1 LFPEATEARGGRSL
15 SVLCA
20 GILLCGTSA
29 IPEIAQAK
37 DSLTVDLS
45 AGLEG
50 STNSD
55 LGASGSSAAI
65 GAQLGAA
72 INYRII
78 EARTTLNLG
87 ASGNASTYFNGSS
100 ADLST
105 GLTADL
111 QHRLSQAV
119 SVGVFG
125 HYTYAQS
132 NGSGYLL
139 NSSGVVGVPPG
150 SILSPT
156 PEPPIITPPVTGMG
170 TVLPPD
176 VTLLGRR
183 LTQRS
188 FGGGASLQWRLSKR
202 STLLVSGSAN
212 RQTFNDPLLS
222 NYRALGQSVSLT
234 RAISET
240 TSVSAQFQIAE
251 VRYDNGERDTIM
263 TPMVGVSRR
272 LSRIYNLSVSGGAS
286 IVRARLPDGT
296 RLHSATLAMSA
307 NLCGKYERSTLCFN
321 LQRQETPT
329 SLGGVRPLSS
339 ASVTYID
346 RLNTNDTLSFS
357 AQVSRSGRDTR
368 RIFPEQTSA
377 AGTARY
383 DHRLSD
389 RLSLFGSAQYIRL
402 WQSGVSSRSDFRGV
416 IGIAV
421 RLGDRG

>member
-1 LFPEATEARGGRSL
+1 M
-15 SVLCA
+15 
-20 GILLCGTSA
+20 
-29 IPEIAQAK
+29 AK

-55 LGASGSSAAI
+55 LGSNGSSATV
-65 GAQLGAA
+65 GAQLGAV
-72 INYRII
+72 INYRIT

-87 ASGNASTYFNGSS
+87 ASGSASTYFDGSS
-100 ADLST
+100 TDLST

-111 QHRLSQAV
+111 QHRASQTV
-119 SVGVFG
+119 SVGLFG
-125 HYTYAQS
+125 HYTYARS
-132 NGSGYLL
+132 NGGGYLL
-139 NSSGVVGVPPG
+139 NSPAVVAVPPG

-156 PEPPIITPPVTGMG
+156 PATPIIVLPVTGMG

-183 LTQRS
+183 LTQKS
-188 FGGGASLQWRLSKR
+188 FGGGANLQWRLSRR
-202 STLLVSGSAN
+202 STLFISASAN
-212 RQTFNDPLLS
+212 RQTFTDPLLS
-222 NYRALGQSVSLT
+222 NYRALGQSASLT
-234 RAISET
+234 RTISPA

-251 VRYDNGERDTIM
+251 IRYDNGERDTIM

-272 LSRIYNLSVSGGAS
+272 LSRIYDLSVSGGAS
-286 IVRARLPDGT
+286 IVRSRLPDGT
-296 RLHSATLAMSA
+296 RLHSATLAMAA
-307 NLCGKYERSTLCFN
+307 NLCGKYERSKLCFN
-321 LQRQETPT
+321 LARQETPT

-339 ASVTYID
+339 ASVTYLD
-346 RLNTNDTLSFS
+346 RLNTNDSLTLS
-357 AQVSRSGRDTR
+357 AEVSRSGRDTR

-402 WQSGVSSRSDFRGV
+402 WQSGVSGRSDLRGV
-416 IGIAV
+416 IGIAM
-421 RLGDRG
+421 RLGDKG